1 MFDYQL
7 KLSKRRKT
15 VAIKV
20 TPDQVVV
27 TAPYNVCEVALENW
41 LKSKKDWVHAQRNK
55 LELSPSI
62 QKPLHTRSLLVF
74 GSVYKIE
81 FSDIIKPVLEHESHL
96 VYLPEELRQ
105 DRHEFRRAI
114 IEILTDLLCSYLEL
128 CLERLSEQ
136 MNCHISAVKIREYK
150 SRWGSCSSKQA
161 LTFNSLLAGAPKH
174 MIDYVIV
181 HELAHCHVLAH
192 NKLFWELVEKHYQD
206 YKSARI
212 WFNKNGKKLMI
223 E

>member
-20 TPDQVVV
+20 TPEQVVV
-27 TAPYNVCEVALENW
+27 TAPENVCEVALENW
-41 LKSKKDWVHAQRNK
+41 LKSKKDWVHTQRQK
-55 LELSPSI
+55 LELAPNK
-62 QKPLHTRSLLVF
+62 QKPLQTRSLLVF

-81 FSDIIKPVLEHESHL
+81 FSDINKPVLDHESRFI
-96 VYLPEELRQ
+96 YLPEVLRQ
-105 DRHEFRRAI
+105 ESLKFRRAI
-114 IEILTDLLCSYLEL
+114 IKLLTDLLSSYLEL
-128 CLERLSEQ
+128 CLEQLSKQ
-136 MNCHISAVKIREYK
+136 MNCHVSAVKIREYK
-150 SRWGSCSSKQA
+150 SRWGSCSNKQE

-192 NKLFWELVEKHYQD
+192 NTLFWQLVEKHYED
-206 YKSARI
+206 YKSARL
-212 WFNKNGKKLMI
+212 WFNKNGKALMI

>member
-20 TPDQVVV
+20 TPEQVVV
-27 TAPYNVCEVALENW
+27 TAPENVCEVALENW
-41 LKSKKDWVHAQRNK
+41 LKSKKDWVHTQRQK
-55 LELSPSI
+55 LELAPNK
-62 QKPLHTRSLLVF
+62 QKPLQTRSLLVF

-81 FSDIIKPVLEHESHL
+81 FSDINKPVLDHESRFI
-96 VYLPEELRQ
+96 YLPEVLRQ
-105 DRHEFRRAI
+105 ESLKFRRAI
-114 IEILTDLLCSYLEL
+114 IKLLTDLLSSYLEL
-128 CLERLSEQ
+128 CLEQLSKQ
-136 MNCHISAVKIREYK
+136 MNCHVSAVKIREYK
-150 SRWGSCSSKQA
+150 SRWGSCSNKQA

-192 NKLFWELVEKHYQD
+192 NTLFWQLVEKHYED
-206 YKSARI
+206 YKSARL
-212 WFNKNGKKLMI
+212 WFNKNGKALMI